1 MLHSVTVIVFL
12 MVGLLERV
20 AENPDIQVGLVAANN
35 ESKGDP
41 RLFPTH
47 QRCAGVVFN
56 RKPDTSQC
64 RLWTRAA
71 TLKNNAILFGA
82 KLQYAQNLMGDSSQ
96 INGMAHVTLPP
107 VPKIALITGGARRIG
122 RAIALHLAIEGWD
135 IAIHAHRSVKQAHAL
150 QKEIEQK
157 GRKASVIIGDVRE
170 NTEAIVKEAH
180 RHHQEL
186 GALINNASIFVPD
199 TYRDATPAQWDD
211 AMAVNAKAV
220 FFLSQHF
227 ARSLPETQ
235 RGCIIH
241 ISDQRVFNMTPH
253 FATYA
258 MSQFLLHGMTRCMAL
273 AFAPR
278 VRVNEVAPGPILPHE
293 QQSADDFH
301 QQCMNMPLGHG
312 GTPATVAHAVSFL
325 LHNDAVTGQTVRI
338 DGGQSLGWQH
348 QSLDTPS

>member
-1 MLHSVTVIVFL
+1 M
-12 MVGLLERV
+12 
-20 AENPDIQVGLVAANN
+20 N
-35 ESKGDP
+35 
-41 RLFPTH
+41 
-47 QRCAGVVFN
+47 
-56 RKPDTSQC
+56 
-64 RLWTRAA
+64 
-71 TLKNNAILFGA
+71 
-82 KLQYAQNLMGDSSQ
+82 DSSH
-96 INGMAHVTLPP
+96 IDGMTHTTLPP

-122 RAIALHLAIEGWD
+122 RAIALQLAIDGWD

-150 QKEIEQK
+150 QAEIEQK
-157 GRKASVIIGDVRE
+157 GRKSSVIIGDVRE
-170 NTEAIVKEAH
+170 DTDAIITETL

-199 TYRDATPAQWDD
+199 TYRDATPAQWDET
-211 AMAVNAKAV
+211 MAVNAKSV

-227 ARSLPETQ
+227 VRSLPETQ

-258 MSQFLLHGMTRCMAL
+258 MSQYVLHGMTRCMAL
-273 AFAPR
+273 AFAPQ
-278 VRVNEVAPGPILPHE
+278 VRVNEVAPGPILPDE
-293 QQSADDFH
+293 QQSAADFH
-301 QQCMNMPLGHG
+301 QQCLRMPLGHG

-325 LHNDAVTGQTVRI
+325 LHNDAVTGQTISV